1 MLRQA
6 VVWFLIGLF
15 GMGACFPGTDVE
27 EVMKLPALL
36 AHYAEHLDESNGE
49 IGIVDFLGQHYGKK
63 AAINHKGKHNHDNLP
78 MVKHQLHLGY
88 WLIPSFSFVPLIHEG
103 QLLAIKHSS
112 HLVTDVLQFFFSSRT
127 QPPRLG

>member
-15 GMGACFPGTDVE
+15 GIGACFPGTDIE
-27 EVMKLPALL
+27 EVMKLPALIS
-36 AHYAEHLDESNGE
+36 HYTEHLHESNGK
-49 IGIVDFLGQHYGKK
+49 IGIVDFLSQHYGKEAEK
-63 AAINHKGKHNHDNLP
+63 THQGTHNHDNLP
-78 MVKHQLHLGY
+78 LVKHQLHLGY
-88 WLIPSFSFVPLIHEG
+88 WLIPNFSFIPLTHIG

-112 HLVTDVLQFFFSSRT
+112 QLVADVLQFFFSSRP